1 FSVPDSLVMEL
12 PLPLKVDE
20 KVVYSLLIRDSVFQ
34 GYNGLASDTLKLD
47 FTTKTEKDYGTLRM
61 NYILPDNGF
70 QYIATLTDAKGQPVA
85 VDVLSESKELTYNN
99 LLAGS
104 YSLKLI
110 EDRNGNGKW
119 DTGNYRRKL
128 LPERIIAFDKS
139 ITIRGY
145 WELEEI
151 FEVEDENR

>member
-1 FSVPDSLVMEL
+1 MEEFEAMLVSKHKYSGNDTSYLKFSVPDSFVMEL

-85 VDVLSESKELTYNN
+85 VEVLRSEEHTSELQ
-99 LLAGS
+99 S
-104 YSLKLI
+104 
-110 EDRNGNGKW
+110 R
-119 DTGNYRRKL
+119 
-128 LPERIIAFDKS
+128 
-139 ITIRGY
+139 
-145 WELEEI
+145 
-151 FEVEDENR
+151 